1 MTSRLTVNKFIIYL
15 VLIAF
20 TAGCTTMRPLPASDA
35 QSLASQIE
43 VGDKVKIMRNDDTDV
58 TFKVSAV
65 SDEGI
70 SGDDVFVAYSDIRWV
85 QVSQTSTGKTVLLVA
100 GIGVVVLAIAV
111 SSYDSGI
118 TFGNGGGGSG
128 AISWFLLLIGYL
140 LLLARRRCKL

>member
-20 TAGCTTMRPLPASDA
+20 AAGCTTMRPLPATDA

-43 VGDKVKIMRNDDTDV
+43 VGNKIKIMRNDNADV

-70 SGDDVFVAYSDIRWV
+70 SGAGVFVAYSDIRQV
-85 QVSQTSTGKTVLLVA
+85 QVSQTSTGKTVGLVA
-100 GIGVVVLAIAV
+100 GIVVVVLAIAV
-111 SSYDSGI
+111 GSSANNLTLGP
-118 TFGNGGGGSG
+118 
-128 AISWFLLLIGYL
+128 
-140 LLLARRRCKL
+140 